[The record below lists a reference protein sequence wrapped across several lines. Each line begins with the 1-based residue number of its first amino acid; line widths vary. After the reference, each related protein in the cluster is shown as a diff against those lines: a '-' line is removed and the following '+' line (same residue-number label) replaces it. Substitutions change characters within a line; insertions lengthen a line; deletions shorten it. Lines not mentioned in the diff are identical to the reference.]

1 MKKFLVLLLA
11 LLMLTVPFLSACGDD
26 TETSSS
32 TASNNTSETVSQEE
46 EAKFPLEE
54 KKFDTTVTILTRTK
68 RYAQQFVP
76 YDEYEGSAIN
86 MAVEARNELIEEKYG
101 IVIEAYATDEPRPAE
116 AIESF
121 ITANTPEYDI
131 VCDAAHY
138 MVTRV
143 TDNWYYSLN
152 DWLELD
158 RPWWDQNAN
167 SQLTLSDKVFFVAGD
182 AIFGDDLMTAAVL
195 FNKEIWTE
203 RYENTYGSLYS
214 IVDEGKWTYDL
225 MFSLA
230 KDFAQ
235 PDEEGQWKTEGAY
248 YGIVTDGYTGATMLT
263 NGSGAV
269 SAYKDEQNKIVLSG
283 GNEASV
289 KAFDKVYN
297 VLNDTTISLYA
308 EQFSPA
314 NYDATSN
321 SFLSGHALFKVEYI
335 RSLLDIMVSDKP
347 DKTIPGVL
355 PLPKYDETQET
366 YHCGINVYHF
376 DVLAIPV
383 CNQENLDATAY
394 AMELLGYYSM
404 PESSFGAQS
413 VNSAFYETT
422 LKYQSVY
429 DDNDSRMIDL
439 ITNSRIFDLGGAFNW
454 GGNLI
459 GLYSYNLYRGSNTLV
474 SAWEADLSKVE
485 QAMLDT
491 IDAYQNSIT

>member
-1 MKKFLVLLLA
+1 
-11 LLMLTVPFLSACGDD
+11 
-26 TETSSS
+26 
-32 TASNNTSETVSQEE
+32 
-46 EAKFPLEE
+46 
-54 KKFDTTVTILTRTK
+54 
-68 RYAQQFVP
+68 
-76 YDEYEGSAIN
+76 
-86 MAVEARNELIEEKYG
+86 
-101 IVIEAYATDEPRPAE
+101 
-116 AIESF
+116 
-121 ITANTPEYDI
+121 
-131 VCDAAHY
+131 